1 MENFDKIKYKD
12 IKMNENKNIVE
23 EVIRNDEDE
32 TSDIIEQIEKEF
44 LEEAEDQ
51 IEDTIDDQR
60 IEEDFEDN
68 VEEEEVVPETK
79 KKESKRQKTKRL
91 VEQAR
96 AIVKEADDESSECRL
111 LLRDDLA
118 DYEDAKMNLKE
129 RGFDTCNALLEKMGY
144 RSTDGE
150 PVEEEAVVFES
161 KAIAEPMLI
170 KEVSS
175 GKFTGVLSALIAG
188 GVAAVGL
195 VYLATEKLG
204 MTLDISK
211 VPSPQITES
220 IAGWFSTLIGMES
233 NMYVG
238 AAIFVL
244 CILLVMAIVYGLRVS
259 LKANTNLH
267 FSVKQFVEAELYAE
281 NKSDCRVNMEKVD
294 AHMKETI
301 KTLKTYEILFNEQQG
316 KLQRILH
323 IEGEKE
329 KATEYHEKS
338 FAEIRET
345 EKLIRTIKDFMSV
358 SMSEEGKLSEES
370 VLRLEKVKTQMDYM
384 IDRLY

>member
-1 MENFDKIKYKD
+1 
-12 IKMNENKNIVE
+12 MNDNKNIAE
-23 EVIRNDEDE
+23 EMIRNVEDE
-32 TSDIIEQIEKEF
+32 ASDIIEQIERDMA
-44 LEEAEDQ
+44 EEVENTIEDQ
-51 IEDTIDDQR
+51 IL
-60 IEEDFEDN
+60 EEDFEDT
-68 VEEEEVVPETK
+68 VEEEEIVTESK
-79 KKESKRQKTKRL
+79 KKESKQQKAIRL

-96 AIVKEADDESSECRL
+96 SIVKEADDLSSECRL
-111 LLRDDLA
+111 ILMDDLA
-118 DYEDAKMNLKE
+118 EYEDTKMNLKE
-129 RGFDTCNALLEKMGY
+129 HGFDTCSALVENMGH
-144 RSTDGE
+144 RSTQDE
-150 PVEEEAVVFES
+150 PVEEAVVFAT
-161 KAIAEPMLI
+161 KATLEPMMI

-188 GVAAVGL
+188 GATAVGL

-211 VPSPQITES
+211 VPSPEITEK

-233 NMYVG
+233 NMYIG
-238 AAIFVL
+238 AGVFGLSVL
-244 CILLVMAIVYGLRVS
+244 AVTVIVYALRVS
-259 LKANTNLH
+259 LKANSNLH
-267 FSVKQFVEAELYAE
+267 SAVKQFVEAELYAE
-281 NKSDCRVNMEKVD
+281 GKSDCKVEMEKVD

-329 KATEYHEKS
+329 QATEYHERS
-338 FAEIRET
+338 FPEIRET
-345 EKLIRTIKDFMSV
+345 QKLIRTIKDFMAI

-370 VLRLEKVKTQMDYM
+370 VLRLETLKTQMDQT

>member
-1 MENFDKIKYKD
+1 
-12 IKMNENKNIVE
+12 
-23 EVIRNDEDE
+23 
-32 TSDIIEQIEKEF
+32 
-44 LEEAEDQ
+44 
-51 IEDTIDDQR
+51 
-60 IEEDFEDN
+60 
-68 VEEEEVVPETK
+68 
-79 KKESKRQKTKRL
+79 
-91 VEQAR
+91 
-96 AIVKEADDESSECRL
+96 
-111 LLRDDLA
+111 
-118 DYEDAKMNLKE
+118 
-129 RGFDTCNALLEKMGY
+129 
-144 RSTDGE
+144 
-150 PVEEEAVVFES
+150 
-161 KAIAEPMLI
+161 MLI